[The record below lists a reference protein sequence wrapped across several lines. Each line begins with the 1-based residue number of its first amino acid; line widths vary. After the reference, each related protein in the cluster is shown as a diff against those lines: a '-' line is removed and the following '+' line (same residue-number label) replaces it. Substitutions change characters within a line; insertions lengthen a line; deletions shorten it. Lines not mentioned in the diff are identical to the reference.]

1 MSATCVD
8 SHHISEIQRRYYQN
22 SMLSAPR
29 QEKKIVARS
38 NLTGSQR
45 RRLKRKKREEE
56 ELKESNKDMES
67 REAEGDKREGE
78 DLNKSKLMDV
88 RGKEKKVSK
97 RSVHWNAL
105 SEGTQTTEGNGI
117 IETEDPNADQ
127 ELQDN
132 EGPSTFFGWLSSYFR
147 SR

>member
-22 SMLSAPR
+22 SMLSVPR
-29 QEKKIVARS
+29 QEKRIVPRS

-56 ELKESNKDMES
+56 EMKDKSSSMES
-67 REAEGDKREGE
+67 QETDRVTSADLNEAELIEIGGR
-78 DLNKSKLMDV
+78 
-88 RGKEKKVSK
+88 EKKFSK

-105 SEGTQTTEGNGI
+105 SEINQTPEGREIVDRNVDEEI
-117 IETEDPNADQ
+117 RNKESESQP
-127 ELQDN
+127 
-132 EGPSTFFGWLSSYFR
+132 TFFGWLSSYFQ